1 MVVTPPSS
9 LLQPSV
15 IITDSYSGV
24 DFDADVYVDLDA
36 NFEVVVDVNVDVNAD
51 VDVGGLPSQP
61 QPSVTPPRS
70 PAPRSVTI
78 TDFDS
83 GVDFDDD
90 IDVDLDVVVDVNI
103 DVNVDFDVDGGLPSQ
118 PQPSVTPPPLT
129 CSTLSIF
136 PHVNACSSTSTK

>member
-51 VDVGGLPSQP
+51 VDVGGLPSP
-61 QPSVTPPRS
+61 NLSHRS
-70 PAPRSVTI
+70 P
-78 TDFDS
+78 
-83 GVDFDDD
+83 
-90 IDVDLDVVVDVNI
+90 
-103 DVNVDFDVDGGLPSQ
+103 LPAHLLHDQ
-118 PQPSVTPPPLT
+118 LPLPILILVLILMMMLML
-129 CSTLSIF
+129 TLMLTLKLSL
-136 PHVNACSSTSTK
+136 TSM

>member
-61 QPSVTPPRS
+61 QPSVTPP
-70 PAPRSVTI
+70 
-78 TDFDS
+78 
-83 GVDFDDD
+83 
-90 IDVDLDVVVDVNI
+90 
-103 DVNVDFDVDGGLPSQ
+103 
-118 PQPSVTPPPLT
+118 PLT